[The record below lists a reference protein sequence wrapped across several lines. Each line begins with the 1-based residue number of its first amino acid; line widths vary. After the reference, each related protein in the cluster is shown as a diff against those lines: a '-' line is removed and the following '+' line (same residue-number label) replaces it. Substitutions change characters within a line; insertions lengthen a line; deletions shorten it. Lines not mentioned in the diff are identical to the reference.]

1 MEKLFKLS
9 QHKTNVRTEVLGG
22 ITTFF
27 AMAYII
33 LVNPGMLSYGDSAIF
48 NGVLFATCLSSAIG
62 TLLMA
67 FLANFPFAQ
76 APGMGLNAF
85 FAFTVMPAM
94 ITLSGNPDLPLVKQ
108 YQMALALVFISGILF
123 LVITLTGAREAVIKG
138 IPQNIKLS
146 ISGGIGLFI
155 AYIGLQNSGLVV
167 PNDSTQ
173 VSLIAFSGPMADG
186 HAVHG
191 AILALVGLLIIGAL
205 YSMKIKGSILIG
217 IVVTSVLAYVTGH
230 THFPENFYFNLGQ
243 QASDFVSTS
252 FFKMDFATLF
262 AGSEG
267 IAAALGTIIVLVLSF
282 SMVDMFDTIGTFLG
296 TAQQAGLMNEDGEM
310 EGMKKG
316 LMCDSI
322 ATVAGAALG
331 TSTVTTYVE
340 SSAGIG
346 EGARTGLSSL
356 VTGILFVVALLLS
369 PFVALIPG
377 VATAPA
383 LIFVGCLMIGGLR
396 KVNFDDVTE
405 ALPAFLT
412 VAMMPLTY
420 SIANGIAFGLISYI
434 VLKLVTGKFRDI
446 KIPTVIIAVLF
457 IIRFF
462 VSI

>member
-1 MEKLFKLS
+1 MEKLFKVS
-9 QHKTNVRTEVLGG
+9 ERKSTVRAEVIGG

-33 LVNPGMLSYGDSAIF
+33 LVNPGMLSYGDPTIF
-48 NGVLFATCLSSAIG
+48 NGVLFATCLGAAIG

-67 FLANFPFAQ
+67 FLANMPFAQ

-94 ITLSGNPDLPLVKQ
+94 AALAGNPDLPLVKQ
-108 YQMALALVFISGILF
+108 YQMALALVFISGLLF
-123 LVITLTGAREAVIKG
+123 LLITFIGAREAIIKG

-167 PNDSTQ
+167 PDPATQ
-173 VSLIAFSGPMADG
+173 VALINFAGADG
-186 HAVHG
+186 TAVHG
-191 AILALVGLLIIGAL
+191 ALLSLLGLVIIGVL
-205 YSMKIKGSILIG
+205 YSLKIKGSILIG
-217 IVVTSVLAYVTGH
+217 IVGTALVSYITGYS
-230 THFPENFYFNLGQ
+230 TIPENFSFNLGA
-243 QASDFVSTS
+243 QAKDFVNVSL
-252 FFKMDFATLF
+252 FKMDFASLF
-262 AGSEG
+262 AGGEG
-267 IAAALGTIIVLVLSF
+267 IAATIGTIIILVLSF

-296 TAQQAGLMNEDGEM
+296 TAQAAGLMDENGEM
-310 EGMKKG
+310 KDMKKG
-316 LMCDSI
+316 LLCDSI
-322 ATVAGAALG
+322 ATTAGAALG
-331 TSTVTTYVE
+331 TSTITTFVE

-346 EGARTGLSSL
+346 EGARTGLASL
-356 VTGILFVVALLLS
+356 VTGALFIVALLLS

-396 KVNFDDVTE
+396 KVNFDDPTE
-405 ALPAFLT
+405 SLPAFLT

-420 SIANGIAFGLISYI
+420 SIANGIAFGLISY
-434 VLKLVTGKFRDI
+434 VLLKLCTGKFRDI
-446 KIPTVIIAVLF
+446 KIPTVVVSILF